1 MYKTMV
7 YITHFDTLSFT
18 SQTVTGTASVNAITV
33 SGSAYVVG
41 EAHFDSGLT
50 VAGSFATSDI
60 TASTLDIGDVV
71 IQAGTASAT
80 IVHASLL
87 SGYDATITNDLT
99 VSTGDLFVTTGG
111 ITVAATSSLSGVIA
125 LNASVSNNLT
135 VSNDFLVAGTA
146 SFGSIKTGSLI
157 ATNLDVTD
165 LDVTNDINVTNDVVI
180 SNGLRA
186 SGTASL
192 GTLNVATDGYVDG
205 TLQVNGSF
213 EAQNLIVG
221 TLVYPRSLGTESHVV
236 AHDATGQLESIDLN
250 RVYTQESVKTA
261 SSTGGLGTSSFLI
274 ETYMGM
280 LHPVSTVNG
289 AAAVTLPNI
298 TTGSDRYRYT
308 IYDCA
313 GNAGTN
319 SITVYTSSGYNLI
332 AGSSFFTIQDDYN
345 SITVV
350 SDALNGTGSGHWI
363 LV

>member
-1 MYKTMV
+1 MV

-33 SGSAYVVG
+33 SGSAYVIG

-87 SGYDATITNDLT
+87 SGYDATITHDLT
-99 VSTGDLFVTTGG
+99 VSIGDLFVQTGG
-111 ITVAATSSLSGVIA
+111 IAAPMTASLSSLVTS
-125 LNASVSNNLT
+125 NASVSGNLT
-135 VSNDFLVAGTA
+135 VTTDFLVDGTA
-146 SFGSIKTGSLI
+146 SFDNITTASLI
-157 ATNLDVTD
+157 ATNLDVSND
-165 LDVTNDINVTNDVVI
+165 LNVTNDVAI

-192 GTLNVATDGYVDG
+192 GTLNVANDGYVDG
-205 TLQVNGSF
+205 TLTVNGSF
-213 EAQNLIVG
+213 GADNLVVG
-221 TLVYPRSLGTESHVV
+221 TLVYPSATNSESFVV
-236 AHDATGQLESIDLN
+236 AHGATGHLESVDLN
-250 RVYTQESVKTA
+250 KVYTQEGVKTA

-280 LHPVSTVNG
+280 LHPVSTVDG

-298 TTGSDRYRYT
+298 TTGSDRYRFT

-319 SITVYTSSGYNLI
+319 SIAVYTSSGYNQI
-332 AGSSFFTIQDDYN
+332 AGYGSYTIQADWN
-345 SITVV
+345 TITVV
-350 SDALNGTGSGHWI
+350 SDALGGNGSGNWI

>member
-1 MYKTMV
+1 MV

-18 SQTVTGTASVNAITV
+18 NQSVTGTASVNAITV

-71 IQAGTASAT
+71 IQAGTASAN
-80 IVHASLL
+80 IVNASLL
-87 SGYDATITNDLT
+87 AANDATITNDLT
-99 VSTGDLFVTTGG
+99 VSIGDLFVTTGG
-111 ITVAATSSLSGVIA
+111 ITVAATSSLPSLVTS
-125 LNASVSNNLT
+125 NASVSGNLT
-135 VSNDFLVAGTA
+135 VATDFLVDGTA
-146 SFGSIKTGSLI
+146 SFDNITTASLI
-157 ATNLDVTD
+157 ATNLDVTGSFT
-165 LDVTNDINVTNDVVI
+165 V
-180 SNGLRA
+180 G
-186 SGTASL
+186 SL
-192 GTLNVATDGYVDG
+192 G
-205 TLQVNGSF
+205 
-213 EAQNLIVG
+213 
-221 TLVYPRSLGTESHVV
+221 YPGSLGTESHVV
-236 AHDATGQLESIDLN
+236 AHDANGNLESIDLN

-261 SSTGGLGTSSFLI
+261 SSAGGLGTSSFLI
-274 ETYMGM
+274 DTFMGM
-280 LHPVSTVNG
+280 LHPVSTVDG

-298 TTGSDRYRYT
+298 TTASDRYRYT

-319 SITVYTSSGYNLI
+319 SIAVYTSSGYNQI
-332 AGSSFFTIQDDYN
+332 VGYGSYTLQADYN